1 VHEQA
6 GSVWLFGFKLC
17 HDILLLLNMAD
28 MDRWKTGVS
37 NAEYL
42 VHLVSMNRLS
52 ACREFCGVH
61 SWQNGTRCRDG
72 VKVFWCRSHLVWLVL
87 RVQSLHALVFIQKTF
102 CDLLLLLF
110 LYCRLGMVREKRG
123 GRGGQGEDAQ
133 SIKYI

>member
-1 VHEQA
+1 MVC
-6 GSVWLFGFKLC
+6 LGFKFC

-42 VHLVSMNRLS
+42 S

-61 SWQNGTRCRDG
+61 SLQNCTRCRDG
-72 VKVFWCRSHLVWLVL
+72 LKVFWCRSHLVWLVL
-87 RVQSLHALVFIQKTF
+87 RVPSQHALVKTF

-110 LYCRLGMVREKRG
+110 WYCCLGMEREKRG
-123 GRGGQGEDAQ
+123 GRGGRGEDAQ
-133 SIKYI
+133 SI